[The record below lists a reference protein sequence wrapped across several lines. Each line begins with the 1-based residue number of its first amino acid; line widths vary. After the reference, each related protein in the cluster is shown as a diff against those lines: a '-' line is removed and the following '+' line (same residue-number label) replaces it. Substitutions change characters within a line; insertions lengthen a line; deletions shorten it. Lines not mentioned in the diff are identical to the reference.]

1 MIDKIFI
8 INLKHRSDRR
18 KKIINELNNQNIDP
32 SHYEFF
38 DGIRP
43 TIDDIQLW
51 NENFCKHVIQ
61 DVVPKKRDKYLIG
74 TLGCLKSHV
83 EIVKLALK
91 RNYTNIL
98 IFEDDTEFIR
108 NFEDVLLFSKQI
120 NYYDMLYLSGSHL
133 GSKIKVS
140 ENLMKVEG
148 TYTTGSYLISKTGM
162 EFLVNNIQGY
172 EKEIAVFYATV
183 LQNKL
188 KCYCTFP
195 HITKQSDGYSDI
207 QQNLVSYELLQK

>member
-1 MIDKIFI
+1 MIGI
-8 INLKHRSDRR
+8 I
-18 KKIINELNNQNIDP
+18 
-32 SHYEFF
+32 
-38 DGIRP
+38 
-43 TIDDIQLW
+43 
-51 NENFCKHVIQ
+51 
-61 DVVPKKRDKYLIG
+61 
-74 TLGCLKSHV
+74 GCLKRPLA
-83 EIVKLALK
+83 IVKLALK

-140 ENLMKVEG
+140 ANLMKVEG

-172 EKEIAVFYATV
+172 EKEIDVFYATV

>member
-61 DVVPKKRDKYLIG
+61 DVVQKKRDKYL
-74 TLGCLKSHV
+74 KH
-83 EIVKLALK
+83 
-91 RNYTNIL
+91 L
-98 IFEDDTEFIR
+98 IT
-108 NFEDVLLFSKQI
+108 
-120 NYYDMLYLSGSHL
+120 
-133 GSKIKVS
+133 
-140 ENLMKVEG
+140 
-148 TYTTGSYLISKTGM
+148 
-162 EFLVNNIQGY
+162 
-172 EKEIAVFYATV
+172 
-183 LQNKL
+183 
-188 KCYCTFP
+188 
-195 HITKQSDGYSDI
+195 
-207 QQNLVSYELLQK
+207 